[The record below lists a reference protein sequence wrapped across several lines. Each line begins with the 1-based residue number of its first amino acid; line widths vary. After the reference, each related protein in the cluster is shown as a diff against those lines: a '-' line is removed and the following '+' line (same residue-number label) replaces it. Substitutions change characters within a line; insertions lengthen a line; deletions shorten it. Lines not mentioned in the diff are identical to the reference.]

1 MKSKDVLTEKDL
13 PRANAR
19 WRPEIIFFALSY
31 NGYRHKN
38 CAKLANATKKAFG
51 KEKQIPKSL
60 TLNQLRTCLFFEQRR
75 WRHYGVYPDDKNMV
89 YIHSLIEAIRGKVVL
104 KKP

>member
-1 MKSKDVLTEKDL
+1 MKSKDALTEKDL
-13 PRANAR
+13 PKLNAR
-19 WRPEIIFFALSY
+19 WRPEINLFAVSY

-75 WRHYGVYPDDKNMV
+75 WRHFMVDPDDKDMV
-89 YIHSLIEAIRGKVVL
+89 YIHSLIEAIRQRVVL